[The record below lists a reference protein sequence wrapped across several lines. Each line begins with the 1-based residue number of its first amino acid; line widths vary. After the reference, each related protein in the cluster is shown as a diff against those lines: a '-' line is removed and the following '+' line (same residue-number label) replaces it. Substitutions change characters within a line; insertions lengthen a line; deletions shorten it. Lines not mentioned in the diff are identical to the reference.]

1 MLICLNYLQFVKN
14 QPKTFSGK
22 TIKHILRHAAT
33 KFAKLKPGEETAHEA
48 LYKDELQEVFE
59 DFHELQ
65 IVGVFSTIE

>member
-22 TIKHILRHAAT
+22 IIKHILRHAAT

-48 LYKDELQEVFE
+48 LYKDELQEIFE

-65 IVGVFSTIE
+65 IVGVFSTIK